1 MDFEQGVLYR
11 MAYGLAYRLHEA
23 DKYNSHGRDRANP
36 AAGGTAERILTE
48 VIRQLNVEGEGLE
61 LVREGVEDALAG
73 RRPQW

>member
-1 MDFEQGVLYR
+1 MR
-11 MAYGLAYRLHEA
+11 MPGRLAL
-23 DKYNSHGRDRANP
+23 NP
-36 AAGGTAERILTE
+36 AAGGTPAQILAE